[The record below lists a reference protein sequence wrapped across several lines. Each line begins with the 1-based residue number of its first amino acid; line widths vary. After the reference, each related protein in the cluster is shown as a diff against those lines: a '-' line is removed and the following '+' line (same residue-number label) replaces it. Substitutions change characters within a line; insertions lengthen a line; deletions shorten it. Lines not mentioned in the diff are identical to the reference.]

1 MSGLSVTREELAK
14 LGKRVVNGV
23 AVPIGPH
30 SPLLELKGAKA
41 HGLVVSG
48 PRYRSK
54 GEAAYARSLEVL
66 QRAGDFREWRYEAIT
81 LRLGDR
87 VRYTPDFYIRRLDGS
102 IELHEV
108 KGPYAYEDARIKL
121 QVAAAM
127 YPEFAFYLVRW
138 QRRLLDSITRIRPL
152 AEAAS

>member
-1 MSGLSVTREELAK
+1 MSLTLTNDDLAK
-14 LGKRVVNGV
+14 LGRRVVNGV
-23 AVPIGPH
+23 AVPIGPQ
-30 SPLLELKGAKA
+30 SPLLELKGKKA
-41 HGLVVSG
+41 QSLVVSG
-48 PRYRSK
+48 PKYRSK
-54 GEAAYARSLEVL
+54 GEASYARTLELL

-87 VRYTPDFYIRRLDGS
+87 VRYTPDFYLRRLDGS

-127 YPEFAFYLVRW
+127 YPEFHFFLVRW
-138 QRRLLDSITRIRPL
+138 KRRLLDSITRIRPL